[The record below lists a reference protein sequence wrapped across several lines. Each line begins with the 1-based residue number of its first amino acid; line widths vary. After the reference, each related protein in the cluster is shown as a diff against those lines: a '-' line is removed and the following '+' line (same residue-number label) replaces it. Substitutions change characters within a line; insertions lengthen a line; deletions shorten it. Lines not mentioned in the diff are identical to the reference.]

1 MPLLS
6 KIGPEGSGISN
17 TQKKTHTHTHTH
29 QHRKIYKLT
38 YLSLAKEMQEP
49 ILFNLPLFI
58 NLSLNSQMAHVL
70 ISWFF

>member
-6 KIGPEGSGISN
+6 KICPEGSGISN
-17 TQKKTHTHTHTH
+17 TQKKHTHTH
-29 QHRKIYKLT
+29 QHRKIYSLT